1 MREKMFCIL
10 MFGLFL
16 GVPLYAM
23 EAVNETNKN
32 KVDSIILLSKDNKEF
47 DVNEE
52 AINNSEFLLRNKNCC
67 NKKIP
72 LEYSSEVVEFVTQV
86 LNNPLDRELLIRK
99 LIVELQNQENR
110 SGQSLCDYTRAL
122 KEFGVSVKSVVD
134 EMEAVN
140 KPTNMVMKNDHATV
154 NTGNNTEFQIQER
167 REVRAAQQEA
177 VFTIEQSCC
186 RNWQCCPQAQDRC
199 SLGDL
204 CSFSVLKL
212 FKKRKFCIPPFVC
225 QEDNGNCYIV
235 LPGGP
240 GVGM

>member
-1 MREKMFCIL
+1 MRGKMFCML
-10 MFGLFL
+10 MFGLFV
-16 GVPLYAM
+16 GVSLFAM
-23 EAVNETNKN
+23 ETLNETNKN

-52 AINNSEFLLRNKNCC
+52 AINNSEFLLRNKNCG

-86 LNNPLDRELLIRK
+86 LNNPLDKELSIRK
-99 LIVELQNQENR
+99 LIVELQNQEN
-110 SGQSLCDYTRAL
+110 QNNQPLCDYTRAL
-122 KEFGVSVKSVVD
+122 EEFGVSVKNVVD
-134 EMEAVN
+134 EMETVN
-140 KPTNMVMKNDHATV
+140 KPANMVMIRDQATV
-154 NTGNNTEFQIQER
+154 NTGNTEER
-167 REVRAAQQEA
+167 RDVRAAQQEA

-186 RNWQCCPQAQDRC
+186 RNWQCCPQVQDRR

-212 FKKRKFCIPPFVC
+212 FKNRKFCIPPFVC
-225 QEDNGNCYIV
+225 QEDNGNCYLV
-235 LPGGP
+235 LPGGA